1 MSWGD
6 YLSWGRYPRH
16 RPAAVWRLRWR
27 GDPLPAV
34 PAGMTLLPRGYGRSY
49 GDSCL
54 NDRGI
59 LLDATGLDH
68 FIALDE
74 ENGILRC
81 EAGVSIGQV
90 LRLIVPRGFFV
101 PVSPGTQW
109 VSIGGAIANDVHGKN
124 HHRSGS
130 FGCHVRA
137 FELVRST
144 GERFL
149 CTPTQAPQLFRATIG
164 GLGLTGLITWAEIQL
179 RRVET
184 AWMETELIPFT
195 HVREFFR
202 LSRESDVAFE
212 YTVAW
217 ADVTARGKHL
227 GRGIFWRGNH
237 ARREIAPP
245 TLPPVGLTIR
255 VPMDVPSWLL
265 NPWSARSL
273 NALYYWFQRRQP
285 RLQVV
290 PYETFFYPLDAVGA
304 WNRLYGIRGFVQYQC
319 VVPPAVAEGVVEEL
333 LERIS
338 RARVTAFLGVLKV
351 FGERRSPGMLSF
363 PRPGV
368 TLAVDFALEGEGT
381 WRLLQ
386 SLDACV
392 RKAGGAL
399 YPAKDARMS
408 PEMFELSFPCWSEFA
423 RFRDPAFSSSF
434 WRRVTE
440 KR

>member
-1 MSWGD
+1 MSRRD
-6 YLSWGRYPRH
+6 YLSWGRYPKH

-27 GDPLPAV
+27 SDPLPAV

-49 GDSCL
+49 GDGCL
-54 NDRGI
+54 NDGGI
-59 LLDATGLDH
+59 LVDATGLDR

-90 LRLIVPRGFFV
+90 LELIVPRGFFV

-130 FGCHVRA
+130 FGCHVLA

-144 GERFL
+144 GERLL
-149 CTPTQAPQLFRATIG
+149 CTPTQNPELFRATIG
-164 GLGLTGLITWAEIQL
+164 GLGLTGLMTWAEIRL

-184 AWMETELIPFT
+184 AWMEVELIPFG

-202 LSRESDVAFE
+202 LSQESDAAFE

-217 ADVTARGKHL
+217 VDVTAQGKRL

-237 ARREIAPP
+237 ARSGVAPL
-245 TLPPVGLTIR
+245 TLPSTGLTFR
-255 VPMDVPSWLL
+255 VPLDAPSWVL
-265 NPWSARSL
+265 NPWSARRL
-273 NALYYWFQRRQP
+273 NALYYWLQRRRP
-285 RLQVV
+285 RLQIV
-290 PYETFFYPLDAVGA
+290 PYRTFFYPLDAVGA
-304 WNRLYGIRGFVQYQC
+304 WNRLYGERGFVQYQC
-319 VVPPAVAEGVVEEL
+319 VVPPAAAEGAIEEML
-333 LERIS
+333 GRIS
-338 RARVTAFLGVLKV
+338 RARVTALLGVLKV
-351 FGERRSPGMLSF
+351 FGVRRSPGMLSF

-368 TLAVDFALEGEGT
+368 TLAVDFAVEGGRT
-381 WRLLQ
+381 WRLLE

-392 RKAGGAL
+392 REAGGAL

-408 PEMFELSFPCWSEFA
+408 PEMFELSFPCWREFA

-434 WRRVTE
+434 WRRVTGGG
-440 KR
+440 